1 MKNLNKLLVAE
12 FLLLIFLN
20 VNQISLASADS
31 QYAAGS
37 IAISWAEHN
46 ATATEF
52 IITSNSASKGS
63 YFAFGLSKDDEMV

>member
-1 MKNLNKLLVAE
+1 MKNSNKLLVAE
-12 FLLLIFLN
+12 CFFLILLN
-20 VNQISLASADS
+20 VKLSLASVGS

-37 IAISWAEHN
+37 ISISWAEHN